1 MTDNGKVSRRDL
13 ISSAAGIAA
22 AGLAVSGLKFD
33 GTAID
38 ASAADKAASGKSG
51 FIDAHSHIW
60 PPDDKD
66 YPLAKGQTVADLDPP
81 SFTDDELMAIAGP
94 EGVDRVVLIQHSIY
108 HGFDNSYL
116 VDAYHRHPDRFRVVG
131 MLDSRK
137 TGTGKQMRDL
147 LKHGVTGFRIT
158 PSILGQETWLKDAGM
173 QEMWRTAAETRQ
185 NMCCLINPSDLPDVG
200 RMCEKFPNTP
210 VVIDHFGRVGVDG
223 RIRTQ
228 ELQALLDLAEHPTV
242 RVKVSAY
249 YALGLKK
256 PPHDD
261 LLPMIREV
269 VEAYGP
275 QRCMWA
281 SDCPYQI
288 QGVNNYPAS
297 IRAIRERAEF
307 LDDEARDW
315 LLRKTAEQTFFF
327 AQDGK

>member
-1 MTDNGKVSRRDL
+1 MTEKGKVSRRGVL
-13 ISSAAGIAA
+13 GSAAGIAA
-22 AGLAVSGLKFD
+22 AGFVVGKLDIEPA
-33 GTAID
+33 AAARD
-38 ASAADKAASGKSG
+38 ASGKKSG

-60 PPDDKD
+60 PPDDAK

-81 SFTDDELMAIAGP
+81 SFTDDELMAIAEP
-94 EGVDRVVLIQHSIY
+94 EGVNRVVLIQHSIY

-116 VDAYHRHPDRFRVVG
+116 VDAYHRHSDRFRVVG

-137 TGTGKQMRDL
+137 PGTGAEMRKL

-158 PSILGQETWLKDAGM
+158 PSILGKSWLKDDGM

-200 RMCEKFPNTP
+200 RMCDRFPETP
-210 VVIDHFGRVGVDG
+210 VVIDHFGRVGIDG
-223 RIRTQ
+223 RIRPL
-228 ELQALLDLAEHPTV
+228 ELLALMRLAEHRNV

-249 YALGLKK
+249 YALGLKR

-269 VEAYGP
+269 VEAFGP

-288 QGVNNYPAS
+288 QGVNNYRAS
-297 IRAIRERAEF
+297 IRAIRDRANF
-307 LDDEARDW
+307 LDDDARDW
-315 LLRKTAEQTFFF
+315 LLRRTAEQTFFF
-327 AQDGK
+327 V

>member
-1 MTDNGKVSRRDL
+1 MTDNGTVSRRDL
-13 ISSAAGIAA
+13 ISSAAGIAVAGMA
-22 AGLAVSGLKFD
+22 AGSLRIGSTEAE
-33 GTAID
+33 A
-38 ASAADKAASGKSG
+38 AAADDAAGAKRG

-60 PPDDKD
+60 PPDDKK
-66 YPLAKGQTVADLDPP
+66 YPLANGKTVADLDPP
-81 SFTDDELMAIAGP
+81 SFTDDELMAVAGP

-116 VDAYHRHPDRFRVVG
+116 VDAYHRFPDRFRVVG
-131 MLDSRK
+131 MVDSRK
-137 TGTGKQMRDL
+137 TGTGKQMREL

-158 PSILGQETWLKDAGM
+158 PSILGQDTWLKDAGM

-185 NMCCLINPSDLPDVG
+185 NMCCLINPRDLPDVG
-200 RMCEKFPNTP
+200 RMCVKFPRTP
-210 VVIDHFGRVGVDG
+210 VVIDHFGRVGIDG
-223 RIRTQ
+223 RIRPQ

-249 YALGLKK
+249 YALGLKR

-269 VEAYGP
+269 VEAFGP
-275 QRCMWA
+275 ERCMWA

-288 QGVNNYPAS
+288 QGVNNYRAS
-297 IRAIRERAEF
+297 IRAIRDRADF

-315 LLRKTAEQTFFF
+315 LLRKTAEETFFF
-327 AQDGK
+327 I